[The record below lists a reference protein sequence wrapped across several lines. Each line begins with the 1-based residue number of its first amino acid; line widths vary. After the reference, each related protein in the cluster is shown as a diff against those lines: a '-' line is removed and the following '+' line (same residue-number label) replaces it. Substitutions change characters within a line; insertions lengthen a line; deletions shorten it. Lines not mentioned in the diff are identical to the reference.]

1 MYTLKRMKRILVGL
15 DEGAGA
21 LGVLRVAARFA
32 ELIDAKLLLVRA
44 IGVPSHLPVEA
55 YAASPDDVVD
65 VLRQRGAR
73 ELAELARDIAPEL
86 VEGVVIDVGRAW
98 EVICEQARESDA
110 VLIVVG
116 AHNYGNVD
124 RVLGTTAARIVNHA
138 DRSVL
143 VVRGGDGLIA

>member
-1 MYTLKRMKRILVGL
+1 MRRILVGV
-15 DEGAGA
+15 DEGVGA
-21 LGVLRVAARFA
+21 HEVLRAAARIA
-32 ELIDAKLLLVRA
+32 EILDCKLLLVRA
-44 IGVPSHLPVEA
+44 IGLPSHLPVEA
-55 YAASPDDVVD
+55 YAASPDDVVE

-73 ELAELARDIAPEL
+73 EIAELARDVPPQRL
-86 VEGVVIDVGRAW
+86 EGVLIEVGRAW

-110 VLIVVG
+110 ALIVVG

-143 VVRGGDGLIA
+143 VVREGDGLLV